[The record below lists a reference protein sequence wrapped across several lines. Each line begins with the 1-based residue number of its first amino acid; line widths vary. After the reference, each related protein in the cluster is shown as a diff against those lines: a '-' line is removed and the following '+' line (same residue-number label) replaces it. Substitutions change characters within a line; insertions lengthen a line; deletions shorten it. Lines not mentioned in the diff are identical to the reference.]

1 VQIINPQNP
10 YVSCVVR
17 ASAGSGKTYH
27 LSQRFLRLVA
37 AGAEPAE
44 ILTVTFTRKA
54 AAEMRERIL
63 IVATEVLLKP
73 EAATAIDD
81 EVQAFWQEAK
91 ALHLHTRP
99 PRPVR
104 EAAHLI
110 LSFSQSLNIS
120 TIDSLLYHFV
130 SRFPIEAGDHLP
142 IPFRLIETMEE
153 QQLRQQAFHALFN
166 NAQNDASLQ
175 QLIRDI
181 LSLPNGDSRR
191 LQEHLNILI
200 NERLYLWDLLERRG
214 MSWDDLLLPAPE
226 AFVDKEEREIVSQ
239 ASAVVDS
246 IARHVGGKTAKKI
259 LETRARFTKSGMPED
274 LLDGLFKKNDWELP
288 VKIQEKI
295 SGTGL
300 EDQLHLLCYE
310 LRRRRLNHQAQL
322 TYALFERYRDNYQQL
337 KKGRGWAD
345 LSDLTIGAVNLFF
358 DERSFGARYYL
369 FLKVA
374 HLMID
379 EFQDTSRLQ
388 WQLFQAISEE
398 LLSGEGIAA
407 KRGLLP
413 TVFLV
418 GDAKQSIYAF
428 REGDYRLLGEAAE
441 FLAQNFEVA
450 GVPLNV
456 SWRSSQLILDAV
468 NTIFNSEALRP
479 LLPDFDIHTTAE
491 ENEKPIAPPTGSITI
506 IEPFFKR
513 EDDTTID
520 QARQREALFILA
532 KIKEWM
538 AQPLPVYDRQLGG
551 HRPLTYRD
559 IGVLYR
565 TGDRSRILEEE
576 LIRAGI
582 PYLRE
587 ERRGYFQRREVED
600 ILAFLHFLAQPSDSL
615 ALATLLRSPLLGCS
629 DASLMEVLKHNQ
641 SPKALRAQLQYDLFE
656 AGPSR
661 SSSLFASVQE
671 VLPETAR
678 LLEEFLRMAGTNPID
693 QILLRFLDRCDAIA
707 AYQLAWGEK
716 EGALAAANLQ
726 KLVELVATR
735 APEGSGSL
743 LSYIAMLRD
752 FKGVDEIGNAPLGMN
767 SITLMTMHK
776 AKGLEFPVVILLG
789 AEAGL
794 QRRGGPVDAYE
805 KILHG
810 PQPFVFLG
818 NNKAERLPPLDRAG
832 ELYNLI
838 DDEERAESA
847 RVLYVTLTR
856 AREHVLITSCDVP
869 GPESYHVLI
878 QTALLESGML
888 RETELASGIKAYVNY
903 NLGAIQ
909 VQEKIEAQ
917 KEVSDEPIFMPV
929 RESGLRIYRPSQSGY
944 SANWIDAD
952 SSKEEELVSPTSA
965 TSDEQLDP
973 EVLRLRERSR
983 IIGVLVHRGL
993 EFHFNPTKKKFSLEY
1008 ELAEE
1013 LKRSLQ
1019 HFDEREQVAMKV
1031 KIQAHIDAS
1040 LGCDKFQR
1048 LISSA
1053 RILRTEMPVLHLNEN
1068 QFVHG
1073 VVDLYLETE
1082 NERWVIDYKTVPPN
1096 GMSADDLIKT
1106 HEFEKQLSAYADAV
1120 QSIWPRED
1128 RINQAVLLTEVG
1140 EMVEL

>member
-1 VQIINPQNP
+1 
-10 YVSCVVR
+10 
-17 ASAGSGKTYH
+17 
-27 LSQRFLRLVA
+27 LRLVA

-63 IVATEVLLKP
+63 KVATEVLMTP
-73 EAATAIDD
+73 DAATAIDD
-81 EVQAFWQEAK
+81 ELRTFWHEAK
-91 ALHLHTRP
+91 NRHPHTRP

-130 SRFPIEAGDHLP
+130 SRFPIEAGDHFP

-153 QQLRQQAFHALFN
+153 QQVRQQAFHALFD
-166 NAQNDASLQ
+166 NARHDASLQ
-175 QLIRDI
+175 HLIKEL

-191 LQEHLNILI
+191 LQEHLNILLD
-200 NERLYLWDLLERRG
+200 ERLYLWDLIERRS
-214 MSWDDLLLPAPE
+214 MKWEDLLLPAPD
-226 AFVDKEEREIVSQ
+226 AFVQKNEQEIIVQTGEIVE
-239 ASAVVDS
+239 S
-246 IARHVGGKTAKKI
+246 IARQVGGKTVQKI
-259 LETRARFTKSGMPED
+259 IDARARFMKSGLPED

-288 VKIQEKI
+288 VKVQEKI
-295 SGTGL
+295 SNTGL
-300 EDQLHLLCYE
+300 EDQLHVLCYE

-322 TYALFERYRDNYQQL
+322 TYALFERYRKNYQQL
-337 KKGRGWAD
+337 KKSRGWAD

-388 WQLFQAISEE
+388 WLLFQTISEE

-428 REGDYRLLGEAAE
+428 REGDYRLLGEAAD
-441 FLAQNFEVA
+441 FLAQRFEVKS
-450 GVPLNV
+450 VPLNV

-468 NTIFNSEALRP
+468 NKVFNSESLRS
-479 LLPDFDIHTTAE
+479 LLPDFDLHTTAE
-491 ENEKPIAPPTGSITI
+491 ENGQTIAPPTGSATI
-506 IEPFFKR
+506 VEPFFKL

-520 QARQREALFILA
+520 QARQREALFIVA

-538 AQPLPVYDRQLGG
+538 SQPLPVYDRQLGA
-551 HRPLTYRD
+551 HRPITYRD

-600 ILAFLHFLAQPSDSL
+600 ILAFLHFLAQPSDNL

-629 DASLMEVLKHNQ
+629 DADLMKLLGDIQSLHA
-641 SPKALRAQLQYDLFE
+641 PPAPLQYDLFE
-656 AGPSR
+656 AGRSR
-661 SSSLFASVQE
+661 SSSLFAALQRQ
-671 VLPETAR
+671 LPETTR

-693 QILLRFLDRCDAIA
+693 QILLRFFERCDAMA

-716 EGALAAANLQ
+716 EGRLAAANLQ
-726 KLVELVATR
+726 KLIELVATR

-743 LSYIAMLRD
+743 LSYIEMLRD

-789 AEAGL
+789 AEVGL
-794 QRRGGPVDAYE
+794 QRRGGPVDAFE
-805 KILHG
+805 KILYG

-818 NNKAERLPPLDRAG
+818 NNKAERLPALDRAG
-832 ELYNLI
+832 ELYKLI

-856 AREHVLITSCDVP
+856 AREHLLITACDVP
-869 GPESYHVLI
+869 QPESYHVLI
-878 QTALLESGML
+878 QTPLLESGML
-888 RETELASGIKAYVNY
+888 KGTELTGGVKAYVKSNFH
-903 NLGAIQ
+903 AIQ
-909 VQEKIEAQ
+909 VQEQIEEQ
-917 KEVSDEPIFMPV
+917 KEVIDGPIFMPV
-929 RESGLRIYRPSQSGY
+929 RESGLRIYRPSQPVFST
-944 SANWIDAD
+944 NWIDVD
-952 SSKEEELVSPTSA
+952 FSEVEESGVTFLPF
-965 TSDEQLDP
+965 SDEQLDT
-973 EVLRLRERSR
+973 ETLHLRERSR
-983 IIGVLVHRGL
+983 LIGVLVHRGL
-993 EFHFNPTKKKFSLEY
+993 EFTLSKRKFFLDN

-1013 LKRSLQ
+1013 TQRSMQ
-1019 HFDEREQVAMKV
+1019 RFDEREQIAMKEE
-1031 KIQAHIDAS
+1031 IQEHIDAA
-1040 LGCDKFQR
+1040 LGCERFHR

-1053 RILRTEMPVLHLNEN
+1053 RTLRTELPVLHLHDK
-1068 QFVHG
+1068 QLVHG

-1082 NERWVIDYKTVPPN
+1082 NERWVIDYKTVPLN
-1096 GMSADDLIKT
+1096 DMSTNEVIKA
-1106 HEFEKQLSAYADAV
+1106 HGFAKQLAAYADAV
-1120 QSIWPRED
+1120 QAIWPREGQ
-1128 RINQAVLLTEVG
+1128 INRAVLLTEVG
-1140 EMVEL
+1140 DMIELMS